1 VRGCSGRSNPFNQG
15 IADPVEIREAELGDH
30 GWVLERHA
38 YLFEDQEA
46 WGEPFIAMIARL
58 IADYLDGLDPEREAA
73 WIAELDGERVGSVYC
88 TRRSEEVA
96 QLRLMFV
103 DRQARGHGAGSKLV
117 EHCIAFARERGY
129 ERMMLSTVS
138 PLASARRIYEAAG
151 FVKTMEE
158 PDPAFPEGTVAQ
170 EMWLDLKS

>member
-1 VRGCSGRSNPFNQG
+1 VAR
-15 IADPVEIREAELGDH
+15 VEIREAELGDH

-38 YLFEDQEA
+38 HLFEDQEA

-58 IADYLDGLDPEREAA
+58 VADYLEDNDPEREAA
-73 WIAELDGERVGSVYC
+73 WVAELDGRRVGSVYC
-88 TRRSEEVA
+88 VRRSDEVA
-96 QLRLMFV
+96 QLRLLFV
-103 DRQARGHGAGSKLV
+103 DAEARGHGVGSKLV
-117 EHCIAFARERGY
+117 ERCTEFARERGY

-138 PLASARRIYEAAG
+138 PLKSAKRIYEAAG
-151 FVKTMEE
+151 FKQTKEE